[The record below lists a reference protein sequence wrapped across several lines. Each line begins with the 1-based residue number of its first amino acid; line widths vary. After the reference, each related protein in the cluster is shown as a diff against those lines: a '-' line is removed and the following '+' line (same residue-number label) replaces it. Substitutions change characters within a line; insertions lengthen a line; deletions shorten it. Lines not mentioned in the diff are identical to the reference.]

1 MKESKKE
8 LEKAI
13 ITVGKSLEMEK
24 SIELLLVNIGV
35 YSTIKELTYQMFVQN
50 KQQYFEKDDDVF
62 EAISLIR
69 EYSKEMS
76 KNGEV
81 NFDVGDSYSNVA
93 KAISKFGANEEESQ
107 RNIKI
112 MKAKQIELKLKK

>member
-13 ITVGKSLEMEK
+13 IVVGKSLFMEK
-24 SIELLLVNIGV
+24 PTELLLKNVGV
-35 YSTIKELTYQMFVQN
+35 HSTVKELTYQMFVQN
-50 KQQYFEKDDDVF
+50 KQQYFENDDAVF

-69 EYSKEMS
+69 KYCEEMS

-81 NFDVGDSYSNVA
+81 NFDVPFVY
-93 KAISKFGANEEESQ
+93 GA
-107 RNIKI
+107 
-112 MKAKQIELKLKK
+112 

>member
-13 ITVGKSLEMEK
+13 IVVGKSLGME
-24 SIELLLVNIGV
+24 SPTELLLKNVGAH
-35 YSTIKELTYQMFVQN
+35 STVKELTYQMFVQN
-50 KQQYFEKDDDVF
+50 KQQYFEKDDVVF

-69 EYSKEMS
+69 KYCEEMS

-81 NFDVGDSYSNVA
+81 NFDVPYVY
-93 KAISKFGANEEESQ
+93 GA
-107 RNIKI
+107 
-112 MKAKQIELKLKK
+112 

>member
-13 ITVGKSLEMEK
+13 IAVGESLGMK
-24 SIELLLVNIGV
+24 KPIELLLINVGV
-35 YSTIKELTYQMFVQN
+35 HSTVKELTYQMFVQN
-50 KQQYFEKDDDVF
+50 KQQYFEKDDTVF

-69 EYSKEMS
+69 KYCEEMS

-81 NFDVGDSYSNVA
+81 NFDVPYVY
-93 KAISKFGANEEESQ
+93 GA
-107 RNIKI
+107 
-112 MKAKQIELKLKK
+112 